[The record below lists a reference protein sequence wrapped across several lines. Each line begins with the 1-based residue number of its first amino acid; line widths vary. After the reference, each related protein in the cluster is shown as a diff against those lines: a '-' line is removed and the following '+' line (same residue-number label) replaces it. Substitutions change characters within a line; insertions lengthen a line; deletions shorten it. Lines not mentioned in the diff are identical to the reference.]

1 MGMAALPT
9 PEQAHAIVGLLPPP
23 PPPPPPPP
31 LLLLLLLLALL
42 AASFCCWRR
51 SVLGA
56 ASKPVD
62 AEPRVVF
69 DVRSYGASGDGQSDD
84 THAIQQALVAGAG
97 RVVYFPAGTY
107 RTTRMLTVQGPG
119 TVVRGDSA
127 ALSCIKYGGSK
138 GSPMAPVLYIPKE
151 AAAATVHDL
160 GIDQSADTGSY
171 TEPVMFGHGV
181 AKQSS
186 PWWGCALIVSADD
199 ATIRSVSVRNSW
211 DNGIAVGGY
220 TTTCPSTPLIAT
232 PTRVSVLAC
241 RTQGCGCGVHPPSWG
256 PGKKGGGVNIAGATR
271 CVVADCISSG
281 DSTGIIVDYG
291 AGAECSISNCT
302 VTGAVLDTL
311 NPTNGSGLGYWL
323 GSGGLTLSGCKAL
336 QCASQGFEFASPPAS
351 GNVSS
356 TLQGCEAR
364 LCGLDGFYI
373 KDSHVSLVGCR
384 AVDCSQ
390 RSAGQHSG
398 ALICASP
405 VVLSACVLDSASHK
419 ASIEE
424 NPSGVKG
431 GQVFCN
437 LYTGC
442 MVRGEVLMLASSK
455 SVSRDNIDVNV

>member
-1 MGMAALPT
+1 MSNPSLRFSSSVPT
-9 PEQAHAIVGLLPPP
+9 RMSQCDVTNLAKRSSKSPSSIRILLCWDATPPP
-23 PPPPPPPP
+23 PPPPPPPLLL

-241 RTQGCGCGVHPPSWG
+241 RT
-256 PGKKGGGVNIAGATR
+256 
-271 CVVADCISSG
+271 
-281 DSTGIIVDYG
+281 
-291 AGAECSISNCT
+291 
-302 VTGAVLDTL
+302 L
-311 NPTNGSGLGYWL
+311 
-323 GSGGLTLSGCKAL
+323 
-336 QCASQGFEFASPPAS
+336 
-351 GNVSS
+351 
-356 TLQGCEAR
+356 
-364 LCGLDGFYI
+364 
-373 KDSHVSLVGCR
+373 
-384 AVDCSQ
+384 
-390 RSAGQHSG
+390 
-398 ALICASP
+398 
-405 VVLSACVLDSASHK
+405 
-419 ASIEE
+419 
-424 NPSGVKG
+424 
-431 GQVFCN
+431 CN